1 MAGVGAPW
9 PESLPKR
16 VTRGRGGREGGAV
29 GGGAVAVGG
38 AATRG
43 GDSIPA
49 APCSCSLFGPCACVR
64 NKA

>member
-16 VTRGRGGREGGAV
+16 GDRGKGRARGGRR
-29 GGGAVAVGG
+29 GGAVAVGG

-64 NKA
+64 KKA